1 MTRVKVCGLTR
12 REDVLLAADL
22 GADALGFILAPS
34 PRRVDLAALEVL
46 VRDLPP
52 SMLRVGVVADP
63 APEEREAIRA
73 SGLLQVLQF
82 HGRESPGTLG
92 TPGLGV
98 WKALA
103 VRGAED
109 LDRGG
114 LYEEADLLV
123 LDGGS
128 PGRGGTGVPFDW
140 SLLRDRPLR
149 RPFFLA
155 GGLGPENLAEALERV
170 RPDGV
175 DLNGRVER
183 EPGIKDPA
191 RIRRCVAIAREHEA
205 RLEPEA
211 EESRRG
217 RSGPAGREIG
227 A

>member
-52 SMLRVGVVADP
+52 SVLRVGVVADP

-92 TPGLGV
+92 TPGLGA

-109 LDRGG
+109 LDRGE

-149 RPFFLA
+149 RPFLLA
-155 GGLGPENLAEALERV
+155 GGLGPENLGAALETV
-170 RPDGV
+170 RPWGV
-175 DLNGRVER
+175 DLNSGVESAR
-183 EPGIKDPA
+183 GIKDEGKLRRAFETVRAFDA
-191 RIRRCVAIAREHEA
+191 RQDEMRREQAERRERGEA
-205 RLEPEA
+205 
-211 EESRRG
+211 S
-217 RSGPAGREIG
+217 
-227 A
+227 

>member
-52 SMLRVGVVADP
+52 SVLRVGVVADP

-109 LDRGG
+109 LDRGE

-149 RPFFLA
+149 RPFLLA
-155 GGLGPENLAEALERV
+155 GGLGPENLMTALETV
-170 RPDGV
+170 RPWGV
-175 DLNGRVER
+175 DLNSGVESA
-183 EPGIKDPA
+183 PGIKDGEKLRRAFAAVRDFDA
-191 RIRRCVAIAREHEA
+191 RQDEMRREQTERRERGEA
-205 RLEPEA
+205 
-211 EESRRG
+211 S
-217 RSGPAGREIG
+217 
-227 A
+227 

>member
-52 SMLRVGVVADP
+52 SVLRVGVVADP

-109 LDRGG
+109 LDRGE

-140 SLLRDRPLR
+140 SLLQDRPLR
-149 RPFFLA
+149 RPFLLA
-155 GGLGPENLAEALERV
+155 GGLGPENLMTALETV
-170 RPDGV
+170 RPWGV
-175 DLNGRVER
+175 DLNSGVESAR
-183 EPGIKDPA
+183 GIKDEGKLRRAFGAVRAFDA
-191 RIRRCVAIAREHEA
+191 RQDEMRREQAERRERGEA
-205 RLEPEA
+205 
-211 EESRRG
+211 S
-217 RSGPAGREIG
+217 
-227 A
+227 